1 MPDTDPALAIRFHVE
16 VDGVDIGSWTECSG
30 LSAEFEVFE
39 WNEGG
44 NNEFVHRLPGRI
56 KYQNVTL
63 VRAIDHESANLAAWF
78 SGLQRAV
85 SRKTAAISAYDGNK
99 REIATWNLAGV
110 WPVKYSGPSLSS
122 DGSGVAKETLELAH
136 NGFTRGT

>member
-1 MPDTDPALAIRFHVE
+1 VTATDPALAILFHVE

-30 LSAEFEVFE
+30 LSAEFDLFE

-56 KYQNVTL
+56 KYSNVTL
-63 VRAIDHESANLAAWF
+63 VRAIDHQSVNLAAWF
-78 SGLQRAV
+78 SGLQRSV
-85 SRKTAAISAYDGNK
+85 SRKTASISAFDGNHDA
-99 REIATWNLAGV
+99 IATWNLVGV
-110 WPVKYSGPSLSS
+110 WPVKYTGPTLSS

-136 NGFTRGT
+136 NGFDRGA